1 MKSTVVLRAPD
12 GRLLPG
18 TAAVNP
24 AGRPVGR
31 IEEMRQLLA
40 AHQDEIVA
48 TLLSL
53 LRSKDQDVQL
63 AAAREMLDR
72 LLGKAPIAVDSTSTK
87 FDYQAMFLGALQ
99 AANREPNPK
108 EIEGVTGANEGQPPV
123 SDW

>member
-1 MKSTVVLRAPD
+1 METNIIRRAPN

-24 AGRPVGR
+24 GGRPVGH
-31 IEEMRQLLA
+31 IEEIRRLLA
-40 AHQDEIVA
+40 EHQDEIVA

-53 LRSKDQDVQL
+53 LRSKDEGVQL

-72 LLGKAPIAVDSTSTK
+72 LLGKAPIAVDSTVAK
-87 FDYQAMFLGALQ
+87 YDHQAVFLAALK
-99 AANREPNPK
+99 AVNAEPNPK
-108 EIEGVTGANEGQPPV
+108 EIEGVADANGVQPSE